1 MTCEKSSQAPKSL
14 SNLEIELIKT
24 EILTLTAQTV
34 KSLPAMKE
42 TQVRSLGRE
51 DPLEKERTATHCNIL
66 AWRLPRTEEPGRL
79 HTVHGVTK
87 SWTQLSG

>member
-1 MTCEKSSQAPKSL
+1 MPCEKSSQAPKSL

>member
-1 MTCEKSSQAPKSL
+1 MPCEKSSQVPKSL

-34 KSLPAMKE
+34 KSLPTMKE

-51 DPLEKERTATHCNIL
+51 DPLEKERTATHSNIL
-66 AWRLPRTEEPGRL
+66 AWRIPWTEKPGRL